1 MKPNVNEIRYHSEH
15 SKMKTKTLL
24 TALAMTSLLPLIVQA
39 QVTVSSVT
47 TNGLSEP
54 YNVVFDDDLNLY
66 VSDSANNR
74 IVKINAS
81 TQGQSTFAGLPSEAP
96 GFHDGFPYEALFN
109 DPQGL
114 LLVSGITN
122 SLVTNSLINP
132 VIGDLVTNLVV
143 TTNGAV
149 VTTNQVVRDVLN
161 GLVVADTGN
170 G

>member
-81 TQGQSTFAGLPSEAP
+81 TQGQSTLAGIPSDGP
-96 GFHDGFPYEALFN
+96 GSNDGPAYLANFN
-109 DPQGL
+109 NPEGL
-114 LLVSGITN
+114 LLVNYLGVS
-122 SLVTNSLINP
+122 
-132 VIGDLVTNLVV
+132 
-143 TTNGAV
+143 
-149 VTTNQVVRDVLN
+149 
-161 GLVVADTGN
+161 
-170 G
+170 

>member
-24 TALAMTSLLPLIVQA
+24 TALAMTSLLPVIVQA

-54 YNVVFDDDLNLY
+54 YNVVLDSANNIY
-66 VSDSANNR
+66 ISDSANNR
-74 IVKINAS
+74 VVRIDAS
-81 TQGQSTFAGLPSEAP
+81 TQAASTFAGLPSQPP

-122 SLVTNSLINP
+122 SVVTNSLINP
-132 VIGDLVTNLVV
+132 VIGGLVTNLVV

-149 VTTNQVVRDVLN
+149 VTTNRVVRDVLN
-161 GLVVADTGN
+161 GLVV
-170 G
+170 

>member
-24 TALAMTSLLPLIVQA
+24 TALAMTSLLPVIVQA

-54 YNVVFDDDLNLY
+54 YNVVFDDNLNLY

-74 IVKINAS
+74 IVRIDAS
-81 TQGQSTFAGLPSEAP
+81 TQAASTLTGLESQPP

-114 LLVSGITN
+114 LSVSGITN
-122 SLVTNSLINP
+122 SLINT
-132 VIGDLVTNLVV
+132 VIGDLVTN
-143 TTNGAV
+143 
-149 VTTNQVVRDVLN
+149 
-161 GLVVADTGN
+161 
-170 G
+170 